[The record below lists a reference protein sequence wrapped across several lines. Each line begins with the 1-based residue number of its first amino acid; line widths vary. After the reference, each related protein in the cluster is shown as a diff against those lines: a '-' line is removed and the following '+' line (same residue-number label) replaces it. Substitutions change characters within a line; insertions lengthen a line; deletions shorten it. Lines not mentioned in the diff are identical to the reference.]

1 MAREERAAWVGLVVS
16 LIAIAVYAAVVAGRA
31 ASTPLLEVDWLGP
44 MLWTII
50 GGIVVSIVVTIIWGL
65 VAEGGSLRGEN
76 AADERDRAITQMGD
90 RVGVAFLVIGGVVGI
105 ALCAIDAAPF
115 WIANTLYA
123 GFALSSVVGGIAR
136 VVAYRRGLV

>member
-1 MAREERAAWVGLVVS
+1 MGSPEVPEVATRSSWASGTVS
-16 LIAIAVYAAVVAGRA
+16 I
-31 ASTPLLEVDWLGP
+31 PLLCSVTASRVRMGRRLSRS
-44 MLWTII
+44 I
-50 GGIVVSIVVTIIWGL
+50 GGIVVSIVVTIIWGV

>member
-16 LIAIAVYAAVVAGRA
+16 LIAIAVYAAVVAGRV
-31 ASTPLLEVDWLGP
+31 ASTPLPEVDWLGP

-50 GGIVVSIVVTIIWGL
+50 GGIVVSIVVTIIWGV
-65 VAEGGSLRGEN
+65 VAEGGSFRGEN

-105 ALCAIDAAPF
+105 GLCAIDAAPF

>member
-31 ASTPLLEVDWLGP
+31 ASTPLPEVDWLGP

-50 GGIVVSIVVTIIWGL
+50 GGIVVSIVVTIIWGI

-90 RVGVAFLVIGGVVGI
+90 RVGVAFLVIGGLVGI
-105 ALCAIDAAPF
+105 TLCAIDAAPF

-123 GFALSSVVGGIAR
+123 CFALSSVVGGIAR

>member
-16 LIAIAVYAAVVAGRA
+16 LIAIAVYAAVVTARA
-31 ASTPLLEVDWLGP
+31 ASAPLTDVDWLGP

-50 GGIVVSIVVTIIWGL
+50 GGIVVSIFVTIIWGV

-76 AADERDRAITQMGD
+76 AADERDRAISQMGD

-105 ALCAIDAAPF
+105 VLCAVDAIPF
-115 WIANTLYA
+115 LIANTLYA

-136 VVAYRRGLV
+136 VVAYRRGLL

>member
-31 ASTPLLEVDWLGP
+31 ASTPLPEVDWLGP

-50 GGIVVSIVVTIIWGL
+50 GGIVVSIVVTIIWGV

-123 GFALSSVVGGIAR
+123 GLALSSVVGGIAR

>member
-1 MAREERAAWVGLVVS
+1 MAREERAAWVGLIVSVIAVV
-16 LIAIAVYAAVVAGRA
+16 VYAAVIAGRTASA
-31 ASTPLLEVDWLGP
+31 AVDSVDWLTP

-50 GGIVVSIVVTIIWGL
+50 GGIVVSIVVTIIWGV

-76 AADERDRAITQMGD
+76 AADERDREITRMGD
-90 RVGVAFLVIGGVVGI
+90 RVGVAFLVLGGVGGI
-105 ALCAIDAAPF
+105 ALCALDAAPF

-123 GFALSSVVGGIAR
+123 GFALSSIIGGVAR